1 MFNIDFYMTTNGDSG
16 VLGFLESLQSKLSS
30 SKDARI
36 QYRQTVRYIQLLQD
50 NGTNLPNTIIK
61 HLEGDIWEL
70 RPGKNRVLFFSFR
83 DDTVVLLHH
92 FRKKT
97 KKTPRREIDRA
108 ISEMEDYITRKESEN
123 ELE

>member
-1 MFNIDFYMTTNGDSG
+1 MFNIDFYMTTNGDSD

-36 QYRQTVRYIQLLQD
+36 QYCQTVRYIQLLQD

-61 HLEGDIWEL
+61 HLEGDIWKL